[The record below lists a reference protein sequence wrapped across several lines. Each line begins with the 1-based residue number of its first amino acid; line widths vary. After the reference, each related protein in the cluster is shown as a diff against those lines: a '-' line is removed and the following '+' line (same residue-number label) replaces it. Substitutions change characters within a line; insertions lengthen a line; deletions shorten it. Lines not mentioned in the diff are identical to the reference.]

1 MTTRSAWC
9 SLQWLTIQFW
19 SVMRV
24 EVSLEPRQASKT
36 TASPLQYHRRFSKTA
51 ITTDCLQ
58 TFHRHDL
65 RITTTWTTT
74 RTDWTGFPHRSELPR
89 TWSRSSRPTE
99 INIRA
104 GPNGMAKAV
113 HSVGQSDPRLVINS
127 ICYIFFLRFLIHS
140 FVALGVS
147 FVICRSS
154 FRIVQ
159 FDNFYVSKQHLL
171 CQKNL
176 NEYSKESLFQWRFP
190 LTYTVPAKTKTQM
203 N

>member
-1 MTTRSAWC
+1 
-9 SLQWLTIQFW
+9 
-19 SVMRV
+19 MRAGAF
-24 EVSLEPRQASKT
+24 LEPRQACPT
-36 TASPLQYHRRFSKTA
+36 TTSPRQYPRRSSRTA
-51 ITTDCLQ
+51 TTTDCSRTL
-58 TFHRHDL
+58 HRHDL
-65 RITTTWTTT
+65 RTITTWITT
-74 RTDWTGFPHRSELPR
+74 RTDWTGCRRPSELPR

-127 ICYIFFLRFLIHS
+127 ICYFIFLRFPFYS

-159 FDNFYVSKQHLL
+159 FDNSCVSKQH
-171 CQKNL
+171 
-176 NEYSKESLFQWRFP
+176 
-190 LTYTVPAKTKTQM
+190 
-203 N
+203 